1 MRRFP
6 SEWDIRCK
14 LKQVFYQVF
23 YQVAKL
29 MTDTISQNEQLGS
42 AIGAIASGLF
52 IVTSQQNGKTAAMLS
67 SWVQQAG
74 FNPPSVTIAVAKG
87 RPIESFLTV
96 GSPVVINIAEKGQGK
111 IIGHFAKGSA
121 PDVDPFDGIETATA
135 PSGQPYLI
143 DALAYLDATVTGCL
157 DAGDHT
163 IVLATISAGDRLREG
178 EPAIHT
184 RKNGFKY

>member
-1 MRRFP
+1 
-6 SEWDIRCK
+6 
-14 LKQVFYQVF
+14 
-23 YQVAKL
+23 
-29 MTDTISQNEQLGS
+29 MTDTNLQDEQLGS

-52 IVTSQQNGKTAAMLS
+52 IVTSQQHGNAASMLA

-111 IIGHFAKGSA
+111 IIGHFAKGFA
-121 PDVDPFDGIETATA
+121 PEADPFEGIETATA
-135 PSGQPYLI
+135 PSGQPYLT
-143 DALAYLDATVTGCL
+143 DAIAYLDATITGSL
-157 DAGDHT
+157 DAGDHI
-163 IVLATISAGDRLREG
+163 IVLATINAGDRLREG
-178 EPAIHT
+178 ESAIHT

>member
-1 MRRFP
+1 
-6 SEWDIRCK
+6 
-14 LKQVFYQVF
+14 
-23 YQVAKL
+23 
-29 MTDTISQNEQLGS
+29 MTDTNLQDEQLGS

-52 IVTSQQNGKTAAMLS
+52 IVTSQQDGNAASMLA

-111 IIGHFAKGSA
+111 IIGHFAKGFA
-121 PDVDPFDGIETATA
+121 PEADPFEGIETATA
-135 PSGQPYLI
+135 PSGQPYLT
-143 DALAYLDATVTGCL
+143 DAIAYLDATITGSL
-157 DAGDHT
+157 DAGDHI
-163 IVLATISAGDRLREG
+163 IVLATINAGDRLREG
-178 EPAIHT
+178 ESAIHT

>member
-1 MRRFP
+1 
-6 SEWDIRCK
+6 
-14 LKQVFYQVF
+14 
-23 YQVAKL
+23 
-29 MTDTISQNEQLGS
+29 MTDTIAQNDPQNEQLGS

-52 IVTSQQNGKTAAMLS
+52 IVTSQQNGDTATMLA

-111 IIGHFAKGSA
+111 IIGHFAKGFA
-121 PDVDPFDGIETATA
+121 PEVDPFEGIETAIA
-135 PSGQPYLI
+135 PSGQPYLT
-143 DALAYLDATVTGCL
+143 DAIAYLDATVTSSL
-157 DAGDHT
+157 DAGDH
-163 IVLATISAGDRLREG
+163 IIILATISAGDRLREG
-178 EPAIHT
+178 ESATHT